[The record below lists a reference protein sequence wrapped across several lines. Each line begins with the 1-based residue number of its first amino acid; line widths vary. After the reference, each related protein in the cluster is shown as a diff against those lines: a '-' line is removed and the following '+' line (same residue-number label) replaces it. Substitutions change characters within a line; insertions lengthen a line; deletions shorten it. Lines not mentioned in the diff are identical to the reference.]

1 MDFIEGIVLKSLD
14 YKDSSKILYLY
25 TDKGL
30 LSVIAHGVKK
40 MNSINRFL
48 SQNGNLIKFTHSSG
62 KFPSLKEGELVNDF
76 PVIKEDIIAYTYMN
90 HIMELV
96 NNTISEDLDHS
107 KMFSFL
113 NRLFLLFNEKYDSE
127 ILSFIFELKLLFFLG
142 YGLNFKK
149 CNVCDDNINLV
160 FCVDS
165 GGLIC
170 KEHLSFNQESFDSD
184 IYNILRELYYIDI
197 NKYKELKITDNQKVI
212 IRHIVDLL
220 FDQYVSFSTKSRK
233 ILLQLQIPSQTLQM

>member
-30 LSVIAHGVKK
+30 LSIIAHSVKK
-40 MNSINRFL
+40 MNNINRFL
-48 SQNGNLIKFTHSSG
+48 SQNGTLIRFTHSSG
-62 KFPSLKEGELVNDF
+62 KFPSLKEGELINDY
-76 PVIKEDIIAYTYMN
+76 PKIKEDILAYTYMN

-96 NNTISEDLDHS
+96 NNTISEDLNHS

-113 NRLFLLFNEKYDSE
+113 KRMFNLFNDQFNPE

-149 CNVCDDNINLV
+149 CNVCDKTENLV
-160 FCVDS
+160 FSIDS
-165 GGLIC
+165 GGLVC
-170 KEHLSFNQESFDSD
+170 AEHLSFKQESYGSD
-184 IYNILRELYYIDI
+184 IYKSLILLYYIDI
-197 NKYKELKITDNQKVI
+197 SNLELPIVTDNQKVI
-212 IRHIVDLL
+212 IRHIVDQL
-220 FDQYVSFSTKSRK
+220 FDQYVSFKTKSRK
-233 ILLQLQIPSQTLQM
+233 ILLQLQKY